1 MSEPLYDVSVMLA
14 TPCYVHMHFGS
25 IITDTS

>member
-14 TPCYVHMHFGS
+14 TQVDRL
-25 IITDTS
+25 IIKENKMQAS